1 MNIEKLVKE
10 NALKL
15 LIFQL
20 KQIKKYLSDRKNDI
34 LNEDKKYKVR
44 DCCIEIGKI
53 EAFDEIENII
63 NKIIIEYE
71 KKY

>member
-15 LIFQL
+15 LVGQL
-20 KQIKKYLSDRKNDI
+20 NQVKKYVNCRKSDI
-34 LNEDKKYKVR
+34 LNGDKRYKVK
-44 DCCIEIGKI
+44 DCCIEIGKV